1 MKNNV
6 HKQIIGVCWIIF
18 GALIF
23 SLLVL
28 KFDSV
33 SRLIAISGMLVSLVY
48 LAAGFTLMANLRKA
62 SWICLPCSVLSLLNF
77 PLGTLVGIYYFWYY
91 FRIERAN

>member
-48 LAAGFTLMANLRKA
+48 LAAGFTLMANLRKS

-77 PLGTLVGIYYFWYY
+77 PLGTLLGIYYLWYY
-91 FRIERAN
+91 FRIEQAN

>member
-6 HKQIIGVCWIIF
+6 HKQVIGVCWIIF

-33 SRLIAISGMLVSLVY
+33 SKLIAIAGMLVSLVY
-48 LAAGFTLMANLRKA
+48 LAAGFTLMANLRKS

-77 PLGTLVGIYYFWYY
+77 PLGTLLGIYYLWYY
-91 FRIERAN
+91 FRIEQAN